1 MSFEGV
7 TDAPAPPGFF
17 RSAALPPTR
26 RPPSF
31 FLLRPLR
38 HGIPRS
44 PALCP
49 FCFST
54 DSVSRSTFRYKSRSS
69 PDFTSSK
76 RPLALRT
83 SLLERFF
90 LLRFVYGESLPTS
103 DIDHKP
109 RGYKTSFLHDIH
121 VIVSFFF
128 FFLSLLKFIRN
139 NRKLLVERRTFSKFR
154 AMVEHVYSRRLR
166 HGERVERLSLC
177 SPRVSGVDDDFHRK

>member
-1 MSFEGV
+1 MRQHHR
-7 TDAPAPPGFF
+7 AFF

-54 DSVSRSTFRYKSRSS
+54 DSMSQSTFRYKSRSS
-69 PDFTSSK
+69 PEFTSSK
-76 RPLALRT
+76 QPLAFRT
-83 SLLERFF
+83 SLPERFF

-103 DIDHKP
+103 DIDHRP
-109 RGYKTSFLHDIH
+109 RGYKTTFFHDIH
-121 VIVSFFF
+121 VIFFLF
-128 FFLSLLKFIRN
+128 FVFLSLLKFTRDN
-139 NRKLLVERRTFSKFR
+139 
-154 AMVEHVYSRRLR
+154 
-166 HGERVERLSLC
+166 
-177 SPRVSGVDDDFHRK
+177 